1 MSDELA
7 VQQVLAHYVREHDR
21 RDGAAMAALYLINF
35 VNGFF
40 VIYGLPYLNKEGGL
54 EHGDWVSAPDL
65 TEEGKLNPPKS
76 HQASFRGGRPHD
88 GKGRELRMGTVAAT
102 THVAEGFD
110 TNITFSYKLK
120 DGDVMRDYRSF
131 EEKVLTYLDTITAPA
146 MAKYPE
152 ATPLKAIEKM
162 AIHPPS
168 ERPEGYVRL
177 VEGHGAEGSA
187 V

>member
-1 MSDELA
+1 MTCVLGLPEL
-7 VQQVLAHYVREHDR
+7 VSHNPFIGELEKQ
-21 RDGAAMAALYLINF
+21 GYLIDF

-88 GKGRELRMGTVAAT
+88 AKGRELRMGTVAAT

-131 EEKVLTYLDTITAPA
+131 EEKVLTYLDTVTAPA

-162 AIHPPS
+162 AK
-168 ERPEGYVRL
+168 EQ
-177 VEGHGAEGSA
+177 GSPLRFPTRCQPNTT
-187 V
+187 